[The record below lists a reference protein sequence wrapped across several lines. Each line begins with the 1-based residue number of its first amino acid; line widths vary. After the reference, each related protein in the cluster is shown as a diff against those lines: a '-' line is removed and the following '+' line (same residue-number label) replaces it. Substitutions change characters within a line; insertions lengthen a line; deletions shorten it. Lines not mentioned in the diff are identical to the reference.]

1 MSMTPSCGL
10 GHNGGSLLDDLA
22 PLDGVYSLTIAEATK
37 RTGLSRSRLYR
48 FLDAGRLR
56 SLKVGKQ
63 RLLIAQSLRQLLSEL
78 AAGAEAA
85 AAPRLRRRGSR
96 FAPSAKENTT
106 PSSGGADRKGNG
118 EP

>member
-78 AAGAEAA
+78 AGGAEDT
-85 AAPRLRRRGSR
+85 AAPRARRGNR
-96 FAPSAKENTT
+96 FAPSAKQNTT
-106 PSSGGADRKGNG
+106 PSNGG
-118 EP
+118 